1 MNYFSLILIFYITVD
16 DKNMYECEKIM
27 GSTKSMF
34 CIGYVR
40 DTKLTVIVLS

>member
-1 MNYFSLILIFYITVD
+1 MD

-27 GSTKSMF
+27 GFTKSMF

-40 DTKLTVIVLS
+40 DQGWGHY